1 MTRINLRR
9 IWVKA
14 GLYALALVL
23 LGAVFLSYLRAD
35 FLVNL
40 ADQLW
45 SCF

>member
-1 MTRINLRR
+1 MKPLAIRALV
-9 IWVKA
+9 WAAV
-14 GLYALALVL
+14 LLALA
-23 LGAVFLSYLRAD
+23 GAWSLYTRPD

>member
-1 MTRINLRR
+1 MKPLLLRVLV
-9 IWVKA
+9 WATV
-14 GLYALALVL
+14 LLALA
-23 LGAVFLSYLRAD
+23 GAWSLYTRPD

>member
-1 MTRINLRR
+1 MKPVALR
-9 IWVKA
+9 VLVLTVVA
-14 GLYALALVL
+14 GALA
-23 LGAVFLSYLRAD
+23 GAWSLYTRPD